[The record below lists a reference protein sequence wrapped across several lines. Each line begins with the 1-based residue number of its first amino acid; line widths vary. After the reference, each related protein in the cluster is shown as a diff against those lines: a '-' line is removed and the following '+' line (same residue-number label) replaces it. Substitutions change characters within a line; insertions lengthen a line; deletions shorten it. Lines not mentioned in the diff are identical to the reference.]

1 MVNRTLVFL
10 LALLLLISCE
20 DKSGQDTPEDK
31 VIYSGTVIDAET
43 LQPVKDALVSF
54 QLVLACDGRV
64 VSFNDPVKSDANG
77 RFKLVISKDD
87 WVKTRKNGC
96 IGFKASKEGYAGS
109 DLFVDTDDG
118 QFGHDTP
125 VLLYHYGILNLQVK
139 NSLPNEIDKVY
150 VYVYSGYNFLSPDAT
165 PVICEG
171 GDFDSVLIFNKL
183 KATKTVKVT
192 MSTTP
197 FKTLD
202 PTIVAWHWDVMINP
216 GGQNFKLIEF

>member
-1 MVNRTLVFL
+1 MINRTLVFL
-10 LALLLLISCE
+10 LASVLLISCE
-20 DKSGQDTPEDK
+20 NNSEPEPEDI
-31 VIYSGTVIDAET
+31 VFYSGTVIDAET
-43 LQPVKDALVSF
+43 LQPVRDALVSF

-96 IGFKASKEGYAGS
+96 IGYKATKEGYAGS
-109 DLFVDTDDG
+109 DLFVDT
-118 QFGHDTP
+118 FGDYFGSDSTIF
-125 VLLYHYGILNLQVK
+125 LYPYGILNLQVK

-165 PVICEG
+165 PIICEG
-171 GDFDSVLIFNKL
+171 RDFDSILIFDKL

-197 FKTLD
+197 FKVLD
-202 PTIVAWHWDVMINP
+202 PYIVAWHWDVMINP
-216 GGQNFKLIEF
+216 GEQNYKLIEF